1 MLHNI
6 PDDLKSFKQFVV
18 WKAEYRDGK
27 PTKVPYNAHTG
38 QRASVDD
45 PATWCDFDTACRVA
59 QTGEVAGV
67 GFMLSVNDPF
77 GFIDLDD
84 PWKTDAAGN
93 AVHANPQAEFERQQN
108 IAATFDSYTER
119 SPSGKGAHV
128 IVRTPGVA
136 NGRRRGGVE
145 VYTSHRF
152 MTMTGDV
159 IRPVPIADRTE
170 LFGILWAELGGASAN
185 TFDGAAVYQA
195 ATETDDAI
203 FNRATNAADGG
214 KFKRLWNGDASDLTG
229 DTSGSAIDQAL
240 VNILA
245 FWTKDPAQIERLWLA
260 SPQGQRD
267 KTQHRVDYRRRTIER
282 AFDRTVATMDFS
294 HLFKAPSPDELP
306 VVMASALHGK
316 PVQQRLWHV
325 AEIIPARTVTLF
337 GGDGGTGKSLVAL
350 QLAVGTVL
358 GRAWFGVAIQQPGG
372 ALFLTAEDDLDEV
385 HRRLADIANAEH
397 VPLSAFDRLAISSL
411 AGLDALMA
419 APGPGG
425 RVLVPT
431 GVYAA
436 VRAHVEAHR
445 PTLIVLDTLADLFG
459 GDEVNRAQVRQFVA
473 MLRAIA
479 IDFGTTVVLLAH
491 PSVNGMSNGSGLSG
505 STVWNNSVRSRLYMK
520 RDDQSDLRT
529 IEVMKAN
536 YGAVGQQIS
545 VKWERG
551 AFVIVGTVG
560 TAAAKRKANDQS
572 ADELFLQI
580 LAAFDASGKTV
591 ARAPQSIDYA
601 PKLFAKHPDAQG
613 FTKQQ
618 FAVAM
623 DRLFSTGRIGE
634 QAVGFASKSKRV
646 IVAAATSNS
655 TSNMPSNS
663 TSGEFPTSS
672 NSAENRCSNLF
683 EHRAAESPIPARGE
697 SAPAWGGTHRP

>member
-6 PDDLKSFKQFVV
+6 PDDLKSFNQFVV

-45 PATWCDFDTACRVA
+45 PSTWCDFDTACRIA
-59 QTGEVAGV
+59 ETGDVSGV
-67 GFMLSVNDPF
+67 GFMLSANDPF

-119 SPSGKGAHV
+119 SPSGNGAHV
-128 IVRTPGVA
+128 IVRTPNVS

-159 IRPVPIADRTE
+159 IRPAPVADRAE
-170 LFGILWAELGGASAN
+170 LFGILWAELGGATAN
-185 TFDGAAVYQA
+185 TFDGAAVYQP
-195 ATETDDAI
+195 ATETDEAI
-203 FNRATNAADGG
+203 FNRAAAAINGD
-214 KFKRLWNGDASDLTG
+214 KFMRLWNGNASDLQG

-240 VNILA
+240 VNFLA
-245 FWTKDPAQIERLWLA
+245 FHSKDPAQIERLWLA

-267 KTQHRVDYRRRTIER
+267 KTQQRADYRRRTIER
-282 AFDRTVATMDFS
+282 AFDRTLPTMDFA
-294 HLFKAPSPDELP
+294 HLFQSPPSDELP
-306 VVMASALHGK
+306 IVMASALHGK
-316 PVQQRLWHV
+316 PVATRQWHV
-325 AEIIPARTVTLF
+325 AEIVPAGTVTLF
-337 GGDGGTGKSLVAL
+337 GGDGGTGKSLAAL

-358 GRAWFGVAIQQPGG
+358 GRAWFGVAIKQPGG
-372 ALFLTAEDDLDEV
+372 ALFLTAEDDNDEV
-385 HRRLADIANAEH
+385 HRRLADIAASEH
-397 VPLSAFDRLAISSL
+397 VPLSALDRLAISSL
-411 AGLDALMA
+411 AGVDALMA
-419 APGPGG
+419 VPGQGG

-436 VRAHVEAHR
+436 VRAYVERHR
-445 PTLIVLDTLADLFG
+445 PALVVLDTLADLFG

-479 IDFGTTVVLLAH
+479 IDFGTTIVLLAH
-491 PSVNGMSNGSGLSG
+491 PSLNGMSNGSGLSG
-505 STVWNNSVRSRLYMK
+505 STAWNNSVRSRLYMK

-536 YGAVGQQIS
+536 YGAVGQQIR

-551 AFVIVGTVG
+551 VFVIVGTVG
-560 TAAAKRKANDQS
+560 TAAAHRKANDQS

-580 LAAFDASGKTV
+580 LADFDRDGKTV

-601 PKLFAKHPDAQG
+601 PKLFAKHPNAQG

-623 DRLFSTGRIGE
+623 DRLFIANRIGE

-646 IVAAATSNS
+646 IVAMETSNS

-683 EHRAAESPIPARGE
+683 EHRSAESPIPPRGE